1 MKKKGVTGQEINSAA
16 VNVVH
21 VIDSSSYFG
30 SGGGMAAGW
39 DGPANVAERG
49 EKFAFLPWKEA
60 ATPLSSKG
68 APTCIPAGWVSK
80 SVLFLCPRIHRGNVF
95 WKGEK

>member
-1 MKKKGVTGQEINSAA
+1 MKKKGVTGQEINSVA

-30 SGGGMAAGW
+30 SGGGMMAGGW

-60 ATPLSSKG
+60 ATPFPQKVL
-68 APTCIPAGWVSK
+68 PPVSQL
-80 SVLFLCPRIHRGNVF
+80 VG
-95 WKGEK
+95 